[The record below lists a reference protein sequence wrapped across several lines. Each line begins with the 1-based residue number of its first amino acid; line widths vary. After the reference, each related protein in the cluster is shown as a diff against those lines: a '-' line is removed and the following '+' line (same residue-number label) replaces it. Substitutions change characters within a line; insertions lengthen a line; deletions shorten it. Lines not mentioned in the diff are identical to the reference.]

1 MTAGLGYWA
10 SNEFFDQT
18 TASRKFRRPFAR
30 SMTAS
35 VQHRRIQT
43 LPKPFDLLP
52 EPPIANPAIRATSR
66 STGAVPKAGFNELVP
81 ELDVSDLQASLRF
94 WCGLLGF
101 EVAYDRPAARFA
113 YLVRGHIQI
122 MLCERNG
129 NWEVGELSPPFGR
142 GVNFQ
147 MTVSALDPILT
158 ALEVANWP
166 LFRQPNDAWY
176 RTGDREGGQREF
188 LVQDPD
194 GYVLRFAQDI
204 GTRPLTEDRT

>member
-1 MTAGLGYWA
+1 M
-10 SNEFFDQT
+10 
-18 TASRKFRRPFAR
+18 
-30 SMTAS
+30 
-35 VQHRRIQT
+35 
-43 LPKPFDLLP
+43 
-52 EPPIANPAIRATSR
+52 
-66 STGAVPKAGFNELVP
+66 VP

-113 YLVRGHIQI
+113 YLVRDRIQI

-147 MTVSALDPILT
+147 MTVSTLTPILG
-158 ALEVANWP
+158 ALELAKWP
-166 LFRQPNDAWY
+166 LFRPPNDAWY

-194 GYVLRFAQDI
+194 GYLLRFAQDI
-204 GTRPLTEDRT
+204 GTRPLTKDR